1 MTQKKKLPEQIASH
15 TYKRQ
20 LPKEGSRASA
30 KVEHIERKGLPEQ
43 RAFVGKEETP
53 EVKREIL
60 ANQGPRQRIVTVPKT
75 DPSTAWNAF
84 SQRQERRRRATARK
98 GTAATSHVRL
108 EARTYARTGSWATIG
123 RTRGTRRPLPSSHRS
138 SSVPTRS
145 GRRGPRRGWLWRIL
159 GSVVGLIGLGLAIN
173 FVFSSNAF
181 RIEQV
186 NVTGT
191 KNDALIHTI
200 QKMGIQ
206 GDNIF
211 LANIPSM
218 KERVETLP
226 LVASASVSKQWPNQ
240 LTVVVTERKPVLLWQ
255 TPAGTYS
262 VDSQGVVI
270 APASQ
275 TQGADHL
282 RVVEAGVNT
291 TDKNKGQKGST
302 IQPLHAGTHLNA
314 ADVSFALHVFE
325 RLPQVTGINTFKLRY
340 DGTIYPGTTSGSET
354 RGTFVVESPDGWI
367 AYLGSAADANPLENR
382 LIAMQQILLV
392 GKKQEQHLATID
404 VRYGLH
410 PVYTIKS

>member
-1 MTQKKKLPEQIASH
+1 
-15 TYKRQ
+15 
-20 LPKEGSRASA
+20 
-30 KVEHIERKGLPEQ
+30 
-43 RAFVGKEETP
+43 
-53 EVKREIL
+53 
-60 ANQGPRQRIVTVPKT
+60 
-75 DPSTAWNAF
+75 
-84 SQRQERRRRATARK
+84 
-98 GTAATSHVRL
+98 
-108 EARTYARTGSWATIG
+108 
-123 RTRGTRRPLPSSHRS
+123 
-138 SSVPTRS
+138 
-145 GRRGPRRGWLWRIL
+145 
-159 GSVVGLIGLGLAIN
+159 
-173 FVFSSNAF
+173 VFSSNAF

-191 KNDALIHTI
+191 KNDALVHTI

-218 KERVETLP
+218 KERVEALP

-240 LTVVVTERKPVLLWQ
+240 LTVAVTERKPVLLWQ
-255 TPAGTYS
+255 TPAGAYS

-270 APASQ
+270 APANQ

-282 RVVEAGVNT
+282 RVVEAGMNT

-340 DGTIYPGTTSGSET
+340 DGTIYPGTTSGSDT